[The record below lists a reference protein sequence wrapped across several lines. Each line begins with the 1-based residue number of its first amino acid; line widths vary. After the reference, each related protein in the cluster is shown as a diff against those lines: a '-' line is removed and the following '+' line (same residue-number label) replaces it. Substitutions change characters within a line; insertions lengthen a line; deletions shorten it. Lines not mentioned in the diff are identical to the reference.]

1 MDSNVYMQE
10 MVKRAYRFA
19 LKAHEGQLDKGGK
32 PYIDHVMYV
41 ASKFIDSSEL
51 RIVAM
56 LHDVVED
63 TKYSIE
69 DIESEGFDK
78 CIIDALRVITKPDDM
93 DYMDYIERISFNE
106 LASRV
111 KIEDL
116 KHNMDITRISNPTDY
131 DFKRVKK
138 YKKALEY
145 LEKKYG
151 EERI

>member
-1 MDSNVYMQE
+1 MDNNAYMQE
-10 MVKRAYRFA
+10 MVERAYRFA

-41 ASKFIDSSEL
+41 AGKFVNDYAL

-63 TKYSIE
+63 TEYTIE
-69 DIESEGFDK
+69 DIESEGFSK
-78 CIIDALRVITKPDDM
+78 NIIEAIRVITKLDDM
-93 DYMDYIERISFNE
+93 DYMDYIEYVSSNE

-116 KHNMDITRISNPTDY
+116 KHNMDITRLSDPTDY
-131 DFKRVKK
+131 DIRRVEK

>member
-1 MDSNVYMQE
+1 MENHALVQE
-10 MVKRAYRFA
+10 MIEKAYRFA
-19 LKAHEGQLDKGGK
+19 MKAHEGQIDKGGK

-41 ASKFIDSSEL
+41 ASKFVDNHEL

-69 DIESEGFDK
+69 DIESEGFSKD
-78 CIIDALRVITKPDDM
+78 IIDALKIITKPDDM
-93 DYMDYIERISFNE
+93 DYMEYIEYVSSNE

-111 KIEDL
+111 KMADL
-116 KHNMDITRISNPTDY
+116 KHNMDITRLDNPTDY
-131 DFKRVKK
+131 DIRRVDK

>member
-78 CIIDALRVITKPDDM
+78 YIIDALRVITKLDDM

-116 KHNMDITRISNPTDY
+116 KHNMDITRLSNPTDY
-131 DFKRVKK
+131 DFKRVEK